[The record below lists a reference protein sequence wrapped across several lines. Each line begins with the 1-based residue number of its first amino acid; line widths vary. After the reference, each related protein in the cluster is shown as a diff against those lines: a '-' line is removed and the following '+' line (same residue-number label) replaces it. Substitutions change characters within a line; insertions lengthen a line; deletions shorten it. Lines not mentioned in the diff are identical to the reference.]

1 MKQQGIEAKAVWG
14 DMDSDDR
21 KQTLG
26 DFKRG
31 HIQVVTSCGILT
43 EGFDEPSVHAI
54 IMARPTKSHGL
65 FIQCIGRGLRLWPGK
80 RDCLVLDFTD
90 KHHSLDGIMSLTTT
104 IPEAILIKE
113 EMQEVDREEID
124 KTPKIIVLRECDKE
138 FDILGCARFI
148 WVPIGDDEWSLLD
161 DEKREIIMSPE
172 GKGYIADI
180 YYPDGSSFQIVTSPL
195 PLEYCS
201 GVCEDYARRNLKL
214 AFADMSQPWMNVVAQ
229 PTQGQCDYLKKQGA
243 WRDGMSKAEA
253 SCEIRRIIALKNKKR
268 RAFSD
273 EPITD
278 KQRYFLKNNG
288 VVVDNM
294 TKLQAMQSIAKL
306 KAR

>member
-1 MKQQGIEAKAVWG
+1 
-14 DMDSDDR
+14 
-21 KQTLG
+21 
-26 DFKRG
+26 
-31 HIQVVTSCGILT
+31 
-43 EGFDEPSVHAI
+43 
-54 IMARPTKSHGL
+54 
-65 FIQCIGRGLRLWPGK
+65 
-80 RDCLVLDFTD
+80 
-90 KHHSLDGIMSLTTT
+90 
-104 IPEAILIKE
+104 
-113 EMQEVDREEID
+113 
-124 KTPKIIVLRECDKE
+124 
-138 FDILGCARFI
+138 
-148 WVPIGDDEWSLLD
+148 
-161 DEKREIIMSPE
+161 
-172 GKGYIADI
+172 
-180 YYPDGSSFQIVTSPL
+180 
-195 PLEYCS
+195 
-201 GVCEDYARRNLKL
+201 
-214 AFADMSQPWMNVVAQ
+214 MSQPWMNVVAQ